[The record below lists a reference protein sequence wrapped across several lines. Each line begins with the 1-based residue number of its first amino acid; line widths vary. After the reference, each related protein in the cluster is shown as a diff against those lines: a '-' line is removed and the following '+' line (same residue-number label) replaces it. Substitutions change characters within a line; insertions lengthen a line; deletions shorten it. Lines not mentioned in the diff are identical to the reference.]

1 MKTTI
6 YMVRHA
12 ESPYTE
18 GTERTRGLTTK
29 GKGDVEKVT
38 ENLKEEGIDVI
49 ISSPYNRAILSIEG
63 LAQHLELD
71 IKTFE
76 DLRERDFAGEMIENG
91 ELMSVIRE
99 KFYEFD
105 YSLPGGESNSDCQ
118 NRSISVI
125 KNILKEHS
133 GKKIAIGTH
142 GLVMTLMMNYY
153 DSSYGLDFL
162 NQLKKPDI
170 YKLSFEN
177 LELKEVI
184 RLWNEDIG
192 LS

>member
-1 MKTTI
+1 MKTII

-18 GTERTRGLTTK
+18 GTQRTRGLTTR

-38 ENLKEEGIDVI
+38 EILKEEGIDVI

-63 LAQHLELD
+63 LAQYLGLN

-76 DLRERDFAGEMIENG
+76 DLRERNFAGEDHIIENA

-99 KFYEFD
+99 KFNDLD

-118 NRSISVI
+118 NRSITVI
-125 KNILKEHS
+125 KNILKEHA
-133 GKKIAIGTH
+133 GKKIVIGTH
-142 GLVMTLMMNYY
+142 GCVMTLMMNYF
-153 DSSYGLDFL
+153 DSNYGLDFL
-162 NQLKKPDI
+162 NQLTKPDI
-170 YKLSFEN
+170 YKLHFED

-184 RLWNEDIG
+184 RQWNE
-192 LS
+192 